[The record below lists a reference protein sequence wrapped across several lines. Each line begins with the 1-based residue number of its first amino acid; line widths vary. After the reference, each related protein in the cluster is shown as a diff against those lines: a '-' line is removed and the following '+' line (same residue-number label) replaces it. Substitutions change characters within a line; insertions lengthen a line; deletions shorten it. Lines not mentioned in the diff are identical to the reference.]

1 MQSEVTVL
9 PAVSEVLPPGLHKK
23 KSCYSFSKVHT
34 KERLTYTPQSQSE
47 ILFCCW
53 VPIPWDNRSK
63 SYLWL
68 PVVMPSSNQQ
78 NPWGWN
84 FSYPGANGTILIA
97 SSSTSSTEQLQVSF
111 FQRNQ
116 EFFALE
122 LCLSFS
128 QGHQLHT
135 Y

>member
-1 MQSEVTVL
+1 MKGL
-9 PAVSEVLPPGLHKK
+9 LKPPKP
-23 KSCYSFSKVHT
+23 KSDSFLLLGSHPLGQQI
-34 KERLTYTPQSQSE
+34 EELSLTASGDAK
-47 ILFCCW
+47 F
-53 VPIPWDNRSK
+53 
-63 SYLWL
+63 
-68 PVVMPSSNQQ
+68 SNQQ

-84 FSYPGANGTILIA
+84 FSHPGANGTILIA
-97 SSSTSSTEQLQVSF
+97 SSSSPSSADQSQVSF

-122 LCLSFS
+122 LCLGFS